1 MTNLR
6 KRLRSSEGKDRARVS
21 GTGLSQLLLL
31 QQDLPCR
38 ITPGA
43 WGKAKGCSQDPRKG
57 QVG

>member
-6 KRLRSSEGKDRARVS
+6 KRLRSSEGKDRAQFS
-21 GTGLSQLLLL
+21 GTGLSQSLLSL
-31 QQDLPCR
+31 QDLPCR

-43 WGKAKGCSQDPRKG
+43 WGKAKGCSQHPRKG